1 MADWEKTITRR
12 PIEVTMMKW
21 RWLAIAGVLG
31 VVACMTLLVLGLMPA
46 GPGVTKANFDR
57 IQAGMSRTEVED
69 FFGRPADTKTLH
81 GGRKIRH
88 TVEGW
93 QGDGGNAAI
102 TSDEARGVVA
112 EKEWF
117 PRDESILQRVRRW
130 LRLS

>member
-1 MADWEKTITRR
+1 
-12 PIEVTMMKW
+12 
-21 RWLAIAGVLG
+21 
-31 VVACMTLLVLGLMPA
+31 
-46 GPGVTKANFDR
+46 
-57 IQAGMSRTEVED
+57 MSRAEVED
-69 FFGRPADTKTLH
+69 IFGRSADTTALH

-93 QGDGGNAAI
+93 SGVEGNAAI
-102 TSDEARGVVA
+102 TSDEAQGIVA